1 MRPMI
6 KVVVTVVEERSRMKS
21 MAGIREIAIRVLW
34 ENVVGFLRDLEEEED
49 DEVEDDEGN
58 SLLEL
63 KRENV
68 SLGLGL
74 GLGFEEME
82 INWHRHRAPIV
93 ESPSVKQSRLDALEW
108 SKEIQTDI
116 PMRFVPHLGRV
127 AANVL
132 EWACL
137 AMSTLRRYNHGLTT
151 NPYALDKSL

>member
-34 ENVVGFLRDLEEEED
+34 ENVVGFLRDLEEED
-49 DEVEDDEGN
+49 DDVVEDDEGN

-82 INWHRHRAPIV
+82 
-93 ESPSVKQSRLDALEW
+93 
-108 SKEIQTDI
+108 
-116 PMRFVPHLGRV
+116 M
-127 AANVL
+127 
-132 EWACL
+132 
-137 AMSTLRRYNHGLTT
+137 
-151 NPYALDKSL
+151 

>member
-21 MAGIREIAIRVLW
+21 AAGIREIAIRVLW
-34 ENVVGFLRDLEEEED
+34 ENVVGFLRDLEEEE

-74 GLGFEEME
+74 GLGFEGEEME
-82 INWHRHRAPIV
+82 
-93 ESPSVKQSRLDALEW
+93 
-108 SKEIQTDI
+108 
-116 PMRFVPHLGRV
+116 M
-127 AANVL
+127 
-132 EWACL
+132 
-137 AMSTLRRYNHGLTT
+137 
-151 NPYALDKSL
+151 

>member
-34 ENVVGFLRDLEEEED
+34 ENVVGFLRDLEEED

-82 INWHRHRAPIV
+82 
-93 ESPSVKQSRLDALEW
+93 
-108 SKEIQTDI
+108 
-116 PMRFVPHLGRV
+116 M
-127 AANVL
+127 
-132 EWACL
+132 
-137 AMSTLRRYNHGLTT
+137 
-151 NPYALDKSL
+151 

>member
-1 MRPMI
+1 MI

-82 INWHRHRAPIV
+82 
-93 ESPSVKQSRLDALEW
+93 
-108 SKEIQTDI
+108 
-116 PMRFVPHLGRV
+116 M
-127 AANVL
+127 
-132 EWACL
+132 
-137 AMSTLRRYNHGLTT
+137 
-151 NPYALDKSL
+151 

>member
-21 MAGIREIAIRVLW
+21 MAGVREIAIRVLW

-82 INWHRHRAPIV
+82 
-93 ESPSVKQSRLDALEW
+93 
-108 SKEIQTDI
+108 
-116 PMRFVPHLGRV
+116 M
-127 AANVL
+127 
-132 EWACL
+132 
-137 AMSTLRRYNHGLTT
+137 
-151 NPYALDKSL
+151 

>member
-21 MAGIREIAIRVLW
+21 MAGISEIAIRVLW
-34 ENVVGFLRDLEEEED
+34 ENVVGFLRDLEEEDDD

-82 INWHRHRAPIV
+82 
-93 ESPSVKQSRLDALEW
+93 
-108 SKEIQTDI
+108 
-116 PMRFVPHLGRV
+116 M
-127 AANVL
+127 
-132 EWACL
+132 
-137 AMSTLRRYNHGLTT
+137 
-151 NPYALDKSL
+151 

>member
-1 MRPMI
+1 MI

-34 ENVVGFLRDLEEEED
+34 ENVVGFLRDLEEED

-74 GLGFEEME
+74 GLGLGFEEME
-82 INWHRHRAPIV
+82 
-93 ESPSVKQSRLDALEW
+93 
-108 SKEIQTDI
+108 
-116 PMRFVPHLGRV
+116 M
-127 AANVL
+127 
-132 EWACL
+132 
-137 AMSTLRRYNHGLTT
+137 
-151 NPYALDKSL
+151 

>member
-82 INWHRHRAPIV
+82 
-93 ESPSVKQSRLDALEW
+93 
-108 SKEIQTDI
+108 
-116 PMRFVPHLGRV
+116 M
-127 AANVL
+127 
-132 EWACL
+132 
-137 AMSTLRRYNHGLTT
+137 
-151 NPYALDKSL
+151 

>member
-1 MRPMI
+1 MI

-34 ENVVGFLRDLEEEED
+34 ENVVGFLRDLEEED
-49 DEVEDDEGN
+49 DDVVEDDEGN

-82 INWHRHRAPIV
+82 
-93 ESPSVKQSRLDALEW
+93 
-108 SKEIQTDI
+108 
-116 PMRFVPHLGRV
+116 M
-127 AANVL
+127 
-132 EWACL
+132 
-137 AMSTLRRYNHGLTT
+137 
-151 NPYALDKSL
+151 